1 MKTFEEKWT
10 AWLDGQLTGR
20 ELSEF
25 EASLPDKA
33 AAEAEKTDARK
44 LGALLKRELGV
55 SALANED
62 FFSHQVRERISE
74 SSVPSAERET
84 KASTWWTIPRL
95 LWTGTASLAVF
106 LIFTIFVMREKNPA
120 EESQYLTQILN
131 ARVDPVVSPNAT
143 VSIFEVKQDR
153 VTVLWTEGL
162 QSLPADYAAKQPLMG
177 RSPAFLISFIA
188 LTIGATHALQG
199 AETVWSGL
207 VIAENV
213 AQPQPMPPELT
224 RIEGSLKKFFG
235 YNQFEVIGQSQKTL
249 KTGQEDWLATSKF
262 FGLHVDAR
270 GETEAGYVLNLKLY
284 KEKELLLE
292 TDTKLSKRSPLVIKG
307 PQVGGGQLLLV
318 LVVQ

>member
-1 MKTFEEKWT
+1 
-10 AWLDGQLTGR
+10 
-20 ELSEF
+20 
-25 EASLPDKA
+25 
-33 AAEAEKTDARK
+33 
-44 LGALLKRELGV
+44 
-55 SALANED
+55 
-62 FFSHQVRERISE
+62 
-74 SSVPSAERET
+74 
-84 KASTWWTIPRL
+84 
-95 LWTGTASLAVF
+95 
-106 LIFTIFVMREKNPA
+106 
-120 EESQYLTQILN
+120 
-131 ARVDPVVSPNAT
+131 
-143 VSIFEVKQDR
+143 
-153 VTVLWTEGL
+153 
-162 QSLPADYAAKQPLMG
+162 MG
-177 RSPAFLISFIA
+177 RFPAFLISFIA
-188 LTIGATHALQG
+188 LTIGAMPALRG

-213 AQPQPMPPELT
+213 AQPKPIPAELT

-235 YNQFEVIGQSQKTL
+235 YNQFQVIGQSQKTL